1 MSIET
6 KFGDPEIFEAISDI
20 HLFFPISKM
29 LIPICKDF
37 GLTPNMITT
46 LSLICTL
53 NCYMKINKN
62 KKEAMFSY
70 FLGYLLDCMDGMMA
84 RKYNMGSNF
93 GMTYD
98 LVTDTISNALILQLM
113 FTKKNIPPNIKAMI
127 AVMLIFLMLL
137 NSFNEAHC
145 AFEKTGNDNFYKIKK
160 NQLKENTGFLKE
172 IYLKIEESNYDIYK
186 KIIPVY
192 DEKKVLAYVKYFKM
206 CGPGNFCLMM
216 IYIMNKY
223 F

>member
-1 MSIET
+1 MSVET
-6 KFGDPEIFEAISDI
+6 KFGDAEIFEAISDI
-20 HLFFPISKM
+20 HLFFPIGKM
-29 LIPICKDF
+29 LIPICKDL

-62 KKEAMFSY
+62 KKEAIISY

-98 LVTDTISNALILQLM
+98 LVTDTVSNALILHLM
-113 FTKKNIPPNIKAMI
+113 FTKEDIPTNVKAMI
-127 AVMLIFLMLL
+127 VVMLIFLMLL

-145 AFEKTGNDNFYKIKK
+145 AFQKTGNDNFYEQKK
-160 NQLKENTGFLKE
+160 KQLSENTGILKDL
-172 IYLKIEESNYDIYK
+172 YLQIEESNYDIYK
-186 KIIPVY
+186 KIMPVY
-192 DEKKVLAYVKYFKM
+192 DEKKVLGYVKYFKM
-206 CGPGNFCLMM
+206 FGPGNFCLMM
-216 IYIMNKY
+216 IYLMNRY